1 MLLSIC
7 KFCENG
13 RSEGHTPL
21 TGVIELLLRVYREN
35 VRRFE
40 SKERPGKVCVLRQGV
55 HHL

>member
-1 MLLSIC
+1 VLFSIC

-13 RSEGHTPL
+13 RIEGRTPL
-21 TGVIELLLRVYREN
+21 TGVNELHLRVYREN

-40 SKERPGKVCVLRQGV
+40 SNERTGKVCVLRQGV